1 VHLSKINDFGG
12 RSQDLPD
19 HLILQFDN
27 CTENKNK
34 TVFSYISLLVQQ
46 GHFKV
51 VEVFFLIVGHTHASI
66 DQYFSKLA
74 KQIHKA
80 EFIGSPLALAALLAT
95 ETMSYTLSGTTSI
108 KVAPLLVKK
117 ITVVYDVSNALYS
130 HINTKLMYYSIPHVF
145 RFELY
150 HNVCVMQ
157 YKIFSTHTQLLPL
170 RPLEVPGDM
179 NTFTSLDVAVDFLS
193 FVGGEKQ
200 FLEACGVKQ
209 YQSILSRHRKKS
221 TAVRMFYIIL
231 YQWQFCDGL
240 TVLNI

>member
-1 VHLSKINDFGG
+1 MHLSAIKDYGG
-12 RSQDLPD
+12 RPQDLPD

-27 CTENKNK
+27 CPENKNK
-34 TVFSYISLLVQQ
+34 FVFAYISSLVQQ

-80 EFIGSPLALAALLAT
+80 DFIGSPLALAALLAT
-95 ETMSYTLSGTTSI
+95 ETMGYTLSGHSENTS

-117 ITVVYDVSNALYS
+117 ITVVYDVSNAYFP
-130 HINTKLMYYSIPHVF
+130 HINMNLKYYSIPHVF
-145 RFELY
+145 RFELF

-157 YKIFSTHTQLLPL
+157 YMIFSTHTQLLPL

-179 NTFTSLDVAVDFLS
+179 STFTSLDVAVDFLS
-193 FVGGEKQ
+193 FVGGEKL

-209 YQSILSRHRKKS
+209 EVQSIFSKRNKKS
-221 TAVRMFYIIL
+221 TAVRMLCVQYVFI
-231 YQWQFCDGL
+231 
-240 TVLNI
+240 N